1 MKPFLAI
8 TMGDPSGIGP
18 EISVKALKNDEVYA
32 KCVPIIIGDYEA
44 LKIANE
50 ITKTNYKL
58 HEIKNPSEALGK
70 KGTIDFINLSFLSP
84 GNWEMKKVN
93 KVSGDAAFNYVVTG
107 IKLAMENKV
116 QGVITGP
123 INKEAIHLAGHNYSG
138 HTEIFADYTNTK
150 DYGMVLMNDKIKVI
164 HATTHVSMRKACDL
178 ITKERIYKIIHL
190 AYDSLKVMGIEN
202 PKIGVAGLNAHA
214 SENGLFGEEEAKAII
229 PAISKAQEEGISVE
243 GPIPPDTVFVKAV
256 AGKYDIVVAMYHDQG
271 HIPLKLLS
279 FSFDSNNTS
288 VKGINYTAGLPIIR
302 VSVDHGTAFDIAGEN
317 VASEQ
322 SLIDSI
328 ILGAKIAEQKIKDQN
343 Y

>member
-18 EISVKALKNDEVYA
+18 EISIKALKNDEVY
-32 KCVPIIIGDYEA
+32 KCCIPIIIGDYEA
-44 LKIANE
+44 LKQANE

-58 HEIKNPSEALGK
+58 HEINSPEEAYGQ
-70 KGTIDFINLSFLSP
+70 KGIVDFINLGFLSP

-93 KVSGDAAFNYVVTG
+93 KLSGDAAFNYIITG
-107 IKLAMENKV
+107 IRLAMTNKV

-123 INKEAIHLAGHNYSG
+123 INKEALHLAGHNYSG
-138 HTEIFADYTNTK
+138 HTEIFADFTNTK
-150 DYGMVLMNDKIKVI
+150 DYGMVLMNEKLKVI

-178 ITKERIYKIIHL
+178 ITEDRIYKVIHL
-190 AYDSLKVMGIEN
+190 AHDALQMMGIEN

-214 SENGLFGEEEAKAII
+214 SENGLFGSEEAKAIK
-229 PAISKAQEEGISVE
+229 PAILRAQQEGVKVE
-243 GPIPPDTVFVKAV
+243 GPIPPDTVFVKALSG
-256 AGKYDIVVAMYHDQG
+256 AYDIVVAMYHDQG

-279 FSFDSNNTS
+279 FNFEKNNTS

-317 VASEQ
+317 IASEE
-322 SLIDSI
+322 SLVDSI
-328 ILGAKIAEQKIKDQN
+328 ILGAKIAEKKMKS
-343 Y
+343 

>member
-18 EISVKALKNDEVYA
+18 EISIKALKNDEVYE
-32 KCVPIIIGDYEA
+32 KCIPIIIGDYEA

-50 ITKTNYKL
+50 ITKTNYNL
-58 HEIKNPSEALGK
+58 HEIKDPSKAIGK
-70 KGTIDFINLSFLSP
+70 KGTIDFINLGFLSS

-93 KVSGDAAFNYVVTG
+93 KISGDAAFNYVVTG

-178 ITKERIYKIIHL
+178 ITEERIYKVIHL
-190 AYDSLKVMGIEN
+190 AYDSLKMMGIEN
-202 PKIGVAGLNAHA
+202 PRIGVAGLNAHA
-214 SENGLFGEEEAKAII
+214 SENGLFGDEEAKAII
-229 PAISKAQEEGISVE
+229 PAISKVQKEGINVE

-279 FSFDSNNTS
+279 FSFDSKNTS

-317 VASEQ
+317 IASEE

-328 ILGAKIAEQKIKDQN
+328 ILGAKIAEQKMKS
-343 Y
+343 

>member
-1 MKPFLAI
+1 MKPILAI
-8 TMGDPSGIGP
+8 TMGDPAGIGP
-18 EISVKALKNDEVYA
+18 EIAVKSLKSDLVYE
-32 KCVPIIIGDYEA
+32 KCIPVIVGDYEA

-50 ITKTNYKL
+50 ITGTNYVL
-58 HEIKNPSEALGK
+58 HEIKDPSEALGE
-70 KGTIDFINLSFLSP
+70 KGTIDFINLGFLKD
-84 GNWEMKKVN
+84 GNWEIKKVSR
-93 KVSGDAAFNYVVTG
+93 VAGDAAFNYVITG

-150 DYGMVLMNDKIKVI
+150 DYGMVLMNDKVKVI

-178 ITKERIYKIIHL
+178 ITEERVYKVIHL
-190 AYDSLKVMGIEN
+190 AYDSLKMMGIEN

-214 SENGLFGEEEAKAII
+214 SENGLFGNEEEKAVI
-229 PAISKAQEEGISVE
+229 PAIERVQKEGIDVE

-279 FSFDSNNTS
+279 FSFDSGNTS

-317 VASEQ
+317 IASEE

-328 ILGAKIAEQKIKDQN
+328 ILGAKIAKQKITAQE
-343 Y
+343 

>member
-1 MKPFLAI
+1 MKPILAI

-18 EISVKALKNDEVYA
+18 EISIKALKSDKVYE
-32 KCVPIIIGDYEA
+32 KCVPIIIGDYES

-50 ITKTNYKL
+50 ITKTNYIL
-58 HEIKNPSEALGK
+58 HEIKAPDEAVGK
-70 KGTIDFINLSFLSP
+70 KGTIDFINLGFLSP

-107 IKLAMENKV
+107 IKLAMANKV

-138 HTEIFADYTNTK
+138 HTEIFADYTDTK

-178 ITKERIYKIIHL
+178 ITEERIYKVIHL
-190 AYDSLKVMGIEN
+190 AYDSLKMMGIEN

-214 SENGLFGEEEAKAII
+214 SENGLFGDEEAKAII
-229 PAISKAQEEGISVE
+229 PAVHKTQKEGINVE

-279 FSFDSNNTS
+279 FSFESNNTS

-317 VASEQ
+317 IASEE

-328 ILGAKIAEQKIKDQN
+328 VLGAKIAEKKMKS
-343 Y
+343 